1 LSLTGI
7 NKEYPLEKQSVCTEE
22 KKHMCRKRAGTGGEK
37 TMAAIWLT

>member
-22 KKHMCRKRAGTGGEK
+22 KNIYVEK
-37 TMAAIWLT
+37 EPVQAEKKQ